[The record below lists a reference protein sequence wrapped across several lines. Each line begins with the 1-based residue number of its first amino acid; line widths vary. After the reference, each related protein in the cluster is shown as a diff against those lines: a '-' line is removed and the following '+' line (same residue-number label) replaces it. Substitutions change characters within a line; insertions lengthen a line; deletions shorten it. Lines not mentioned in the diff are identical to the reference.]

1 MATEDCIKGFLIG
14 GLIGAALGIL
24 YAPKSGKDTREEIC
38 RTTQDLLEKAK
49 AQYEDTRR
57 KIEDLASREKEVL
70 AENKKKLKKAV
81 EAGVDAYREAKAD
94 LSQG

>member
-1 MATEDCIKGFLIG
+1 MATEDYIKGFLIG